1 MKSFK
6 RILVL
11 ALAVV
16 MCLTAFA
23 ISSSAAGDFN
33 PEVNLLARYS
43 ENGNK
48 IIVSITTT
56 QKCGAMMA
64 TLTYPTDK
72 GIALGADAGRF
83 VEDATGNT
91 EYFDDSVDGQVKFAV
106 VTDNV
111 AVGSTHWAD
120 ICFDIDIE
128 NLPDA
133 STAIDFE
140 LNDIQVCDIDE
151 TLDDAVDVGSEEV
164 AFKYKSLRSL
174 GAQKHTT
181 DNALRFGTRA
191 DFDKDGV
198 NEGVVAANQIVIEG
212 EVYTARRCGYTYGYT
227 DKVEGANKDF
237 ADFRVELIDATK
249 GMDLQVMNANALAV
263 RTQKYYCYN
272 EAENYFVYTLVIKGL
287 TNTSRNISV
296 RPYVIY
302 EAQNPAE
309 GDDKFVVINGDV
321 LTNSCDGVNNAL
333 AFIGDLG
340 TNYYE

>member
-33 PEVNLLARYS
+33 PDVELLARYN
-43 ENGNK
+43 ENGDK

-120 ICFDIDIE
+120 ICFDLTVA
-128 NLPDA
+128 NLSDD
-133 STAIDFE
+133 TTFNFTLE
-140 LNDIQVCDIDE
+140 DIQVCDIEE
-151 TLDDAVDVGSEEV
+151 TLDDAIDVGSEEV
-164 AFKYKSLRSL
+164 AFEYKSLRSL
-174 GAQKHTT
+174 GAQKRIA
-181 DNALRFGTRA
+181 DNALRFGTRVDLLGA
-191 DFDKDGV
+191 TA
-198 NEGVVAANQIVIEG
+198 EAANQIVIG
-212 EVYTARRCGYTYGYT
+212 TTTYTARRCGYTYGYT
-227 DKVEGANKDF
+227 NNVKGANDDF
-237 ADFRVELIDATK
+237 ADFGVELIDAKT
-249 GMDLQVMNANALAV
+249 GMDLAV
-263 RTQKYYCYN
+263 TNPYSLFVRSNKYYRYD
-272 EAENYFVYTLVIKGL
+272 AEGKFFVYTLAVTGL
-287 TNTSRNISV
+287 NNDKELSV

>member
-33 PEVNLLARYS
+33 PDVELLARYN
-43 ENGNK
+43 ENGDK

-120 ICFDIDIE
+120 ICFDLTVA
-128 NLPDA
+128 NLSDD
-133 STAIDFE
+133 TTFNFTLE
-140 LNDIQVCDIDE
+140 DIQVCDIEE

-164 AFKYKSLRSL
+164 AFEYKSLRSL
-174 GAQKHTT
+174 GAQKRIA
-181 DNALRFGTRA
+181 DDALRFGTRVDLLGA
-191 DFDKDGV
+191 TA
-198 NEGVVAANQIVIEG
+198 EAANQIVIG
-212 EVYTARRCGYTYGYT
+212 TTTYTARRCGYTYGYT
-227 DKVEGANKDF
+227 NNVKGANSDF
-237 ADFRVELIDATK
+237 ADFGVELIDAKT
-249 GMDLQVMNANALAV
+249 GMDLAV
-263 RTQKYYCYN
+263 TNPYSLFVRSNKYYRYD
-272 EAENYFVYTLVIKGL
+272 AEGKFFVYTLAVTGL
-287 TNTSRNISV
+287 NNDKELSV

>member
-11 ALAVV
+11 ALAVI

-23 ISSSAAGDFN
+23 ISSSAAGSFN
-33 PEVNLLARYS
+33 PNVELLARYN
-43 ENGNK
+43 ENGDK

-64 TLTYPTDK
+64 TLTYPTGK

-120 ICFDIDIE
+120 ICFDLDVA
-128 NLPDA
+128 NLSDD
-133 STAIDFE
+133 TTFNFR
-140 LNDIQVCDIDE
+140 LKDIQVCDIEE
-151 TLDDAVDVGSEEV
+151 TLDDAVNVGSEKV
-164 AFKYKSLRSL
+164 AFEYKSLRSL
-174 GAQKHTT
+174 GAQKRIS
-181 DNALRFGTRA
+181 DNALRFGTRVDLLGA
-191 DFDKDGV
+191 TA
-198 NEGVVAANQIVIEG
+198 EAANQIVIG
-212 EVYTARRCGYTYGYT
+212 NTTYTARICGYTYGYT
-227 DKVEGANKDF
+227 NNVKGAKNDF
-237 ADFRVELIDATK
+237 ADFGVKLKDAKK
-249 GMDLQVMNANALAV
+249 GMDLEVTNPYSLFV
-263 RTQKYYCYN
+263 RSNKYYRYD
-272 EAENYFVYTLVIKGL
+272 AEGKFFVYTLAVTGL
-287 TNTSRNISV
+287 NNDKELSV

-302 EAQNPAE
+302 EAQNPAA
-309 GDDKFVVINGDV
+309 GADKFVVINGDV
-321 LTNSCDGVNNAL
+321 LTNSCNGVNNAL